1 MKKFLLMF
9 FVVLASASLIA
20 PDADA
25 KRFGGG
31 RSIGKQ
37 RDTMSRQATPQQP
50 AAAPA
55 AAGAQPARSGMSKWL
70 GPLAGLAA
78 GGLLASMLMG
88 HGFDGIK
95 FMDIIMMALLAGGI
109 FFNFRML
116 RRARPVPAQQPL
128 QYAGIGHQ
136 EPAPLGGGSAAP
148 VAQAGVIYPP
158 GFDAE
163 GFLRQAKT
171 SFIRLQ
177 AAYDAK
183 DLADIRSYTTPEMF
197 AEISMQIQERGDAP
211 QQTDVVTVNAE
222 IVDIAAEN
230 DLGTV
235 SVRFNGLVREQT
247 GAAAEPFDE
256 IWHVQRSLND
266 AKASWLIAGIQQA

>member
-1 MKKFLLMF
+1 MKNFLLIF
-9 FVVLASASLIA
+9 FVAFASASLIA
-20 PDADA
+20 PDAEA

-31 RSIGKQ
+31 GNIGKQ
-37 RDTMSRQATPQQP
+37 RDTMSRQAAPQQP

-55 AAGAQPARSGMSKWL
+55 AAGAKPAGGASKWL

-88 HGFDGIK
+88 GAFDGIK

-109 FFNFRML
+109 FFIFRML
-116 RRARPVPAQQPL
+116 RRARPVSAQQPL
-128 QYAGIGHQ
+128 QYAGMGHQ

-148 VAQAGVIYPP
+148 VAHAAVTYPP

-177 AAYDAK
+177 AAYDAR

-211 QQTDVVTVNAE
+211 QQTEVVTVNAE

-247 GAAAEPFDE
+247 GGSAEPFDE
-256 IWHVQRSLND
+256 IWHVQRALND

>member
-9 FVVLASASLIA
+9 FVVLTSLSMVA
-20 PDADA
+20 FDAEA

-37 RDTMSRQATPQQP
+37 RDTMSRQAAPQQP
-50 AAAPA
+50 PAAPA
-55 AAGAQPARSGMSKWL
+55 AAGAKPASGASKWL

-95 FMDIIMMALLAGGI
+95 FMDIIMMVLLAGGI
-109 FFNFRML
+109 FFVFRML
-116 RRARPVPAQQPL
+116 RRPQPAQAQQPL
-128 QYAGIGHQ
+128 QYAGMGTPQ
-136 EPAPLGGGSAAP
+136 EPASFGSAAAP
-148 VAQAGVIYPP
+148 LAQPAAVTYPP

-163 GFLRQAKT
+163 GFVRQAKT

-183 DLADIRSYTTPEMF
+183 DLADIRTYTTPEMF

-211 QQTDVVTVNAE
+211 QQTEVVTVNAD
-222 IVDIAAEN
+222 IVDVASEGEVGI
-230 DLGTV
+230 V
-235 SVRFNGLVREQT
+235 SVRFHGLIREQS
-247 GAAAEPFDE
+247 GGSAEPFDE
-256 IWHVQRSLND
+256 IWHVQKYLND
-266 AKASWLIAGIQQA
+266 PKSSWLIAGIQQA

>member
-1 MKKFLLMF
+1 MKKFLLLF
-9 FVVLASASLIA
+9 FVVLTSLSLVA
-20 PDADA
+20 FDAEA

-37 RDTMSRQATPQQP
+37 RDTMSRQAAPQQP
-50 AAAPA
+50 AAAPG
-55 AAGAQPARSGMSKWL
+55 AAGAQPARSGMGRWL

-95 FMDIIMMALLAGGI
+95 FMDIILMALLAGGI
-109 FFNFRML
+109 FFVIRML
-116 RRARPVPAQQPL
+116 RRPQPAQRPL
-128 QYAGIGHQ
+128 QYAGMGVHQ
-136 EPAPLGGGSAAP
+136 EPAPFAGAAAQLAPAAAP
-148 VAQAGVIYPP
+148 TYPP
-158 GFDAE
+158 GFDAD
-163 GFLRQAKT
+163 GFVRQAKT

-211 QQTDVVTVNAE
+211 QQTEVVTVNAD
-222 IVDIAAEN
+222 IVDVATEADVGI
-230 DLGTV
+230 V
-235 SVRFNGLVREQT
+235 SVRFHGLIREQS
-247 GAAAEPFDE
+247 GGAAEPFDE
-256 IWHVQRSLND
+256 IWHVQKYVND
-266 AKASWLIAGIQQA
+266 PKSSWLIAGIQQA

>member
-1 MKKFLLMF
+1 MKKFVLMF
-9 FVVLASASLIA
+9 FVVLTSLSLIA
-20 PDADA
+20 FDAEA

-37 RDTMSRQATPQQP
+37 RDTMSRQAAPQQP

-95 FMDIIMMALLAGGI
+95 FMDILLMALLAGGI
-109 FFNFRML
+109 FFVFRML
-116 RRARPVPAQQPL
+116 RRPQTAQRPM
-128 QYAGIGHQ
+128 QYAGMGMPQ
-136 EPAPLGGGSAAP
+136 EPAPLAGGAAP
-148 VAQAGVIYPP
+148 LAPATAPTYPP

-163 GFLRQAKT
+163 GFVRQAKT

-183 DLADIRSYTTPEMF
+183 DLADIRTYTTPEMF

-211 QQTDVVTVNAE
+211 QQTEVVTVNAD
-222 IVDIAAEN
+222 IVDVVSEADVGI
-230 DLGTV
+230 V
-235 SVRFNGLVREQT
+235 SVRFHGLIREQS
-247 GAAAEPFDE
+247 GGAAEPFDE
-256 IWHVQRSLND
+256 IWHVQKYVND
-266 AKASWLIAGIQQA
+266 PQSSWLIAGIQQA